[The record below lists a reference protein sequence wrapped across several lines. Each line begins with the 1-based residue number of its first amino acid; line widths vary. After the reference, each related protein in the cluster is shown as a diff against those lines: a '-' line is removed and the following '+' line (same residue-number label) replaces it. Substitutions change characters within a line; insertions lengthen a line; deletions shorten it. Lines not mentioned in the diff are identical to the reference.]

1 MAGSVLAVSP
11 AGIVGKRLAEGPGS
25 GVEPAEFEPQASLL
39 LAVCGPQ
46 MLPHL
51 SAPHIPLL
59 RWLMPH
65 GLICCPMQSTSHKAS
80 HKVSSRCVNAY

>member
-46 MLPHL
+46 MLPTSL
-51 SAPHIPLL
+51 RLTFLFCAGLCLMDSYAAPCKVP
-59 RWLMPH
+59 RTRPH
-65 GLICCPMQSTSHKAS
+65 TK
-80 HKVSSRCVNAY
+80 